1 MKKVTIYDVAK
12 LANCSTAT
20 VSLVLS
26 DSKRIPATTKQRVL
40 KAVKELGYT
49 PSFIAQSLN
58 KKNSNTIGVIIPNIE
73 NPLFSEMLS
82 GIEGQINA
90 AGYQLILGLSN
101 SNYEKEF
108 LYLEMLQN
116 NRVDGLIVLPSFPE
130 ALMQKLESA
139 NLNTVPVVLCGSSG
153 INTNLNISYAKCDNF
168 LGAYMAVEH
177 LINIGR
183 KRIACVFPVSNET
196 QYHSRRAGYIA
207 ALKDY
212 NISFD
217 DALIKICQQD
227 NDAIFATTKE
237 LIHTQKP
244 DAIYCLY
251 DNCAISVMRALVS
264 EGLRIPEDIAL
275 IGYDN
280 IQMSKFLPTSLSTID
295 TQGSLVGSTAAK
307 LLLDKIRDPKSP
319 VNQVIIEPKLVV
331 RESTTLQHQTKSTD
345 LKTS

>member
-12 LANCSTAT
+12 LANCSPST

-26 DSKRIPATTKQRVL
+26 NSTRIPETTKQRVHDAVSEL
-40 KAVKELGYT
+40 KYT
-49 PSFIAQSLN
+49 PNYIAQSLN
-58 KKNSNTIGVIIPNIE
+58 KKSSNTIGVIIPNIE

-90 AGYQLILGLSN
+90 AGYQLILGLSDA
-101 SNYEKEF
+101 NYEKEF

-116 NRVDGLIVLPSFPE
+116 NRVDGLIILPSFPE
-130 ALMQKLESA
+130 VLLQKLES
-139 NLNTVPVVLCGSSG
+139 NMPNTVPVVLCGSSG
-153 INTNLNISYAKCDNF
+153 IGENLDISYAKCDNF
-168 LGAYMAVEH
+168 SGAHMAVEH

-196 QYHSRRAGYIA
+196 QYRSRRAGYIA
-207 ALKDY
+207 ALKDHS
-212 NISFD
+212 IPFD
-217 DALIKICQQD
+217 ESLIKICQQD
-227 NDAIFATTKE
+227 NDAIFDATKE

-280 IQMSKFLPTSLSTID
+280 IRMSKFLPTSLSTID
-295 TQGSLVGSTAAK
+295 TQGALVGSTAAK
-307 LLLDKIRDPKSP
+307 LLLDKIRDPKLP
-319 VNQVIIEPKLVV
+319 VNQIVIEPQLIV
-331 RESTTLQHQTKSTD
+331 RESTTLR
-345 LKTS
+345 